1 MDKPF
6 FPDEASSGPTPIVEL
21 RGVDLSI
28 QDKPILRKLNMTV
41 QPQERMVIL
50 GQSGAGKSTLLRLIM
65 GLIIPQA
72 GKVFFK
78 GHNVL
83 RSSPVQL
90 NAIRRRIGMVYQYS
104 ALISSLTVRDNLALP
119 LEELTGKGR
128 REIDAIVADKLA
140 MVGMEETEPLYPN
153 ELSGGM
159 RKRVGIARAMVMEPE
174 LLLFDEPSAGLD
186 PMISNVIDELI
197 IELSERAKVTSII
210 VTHELDSAFHIATRM
225 AMLYQGRIVE
235 EDNPERFR
243 RKKNPVVAR
252 FLGGHEETHG
262 YRGDPPL

>member
-1 MDKPF
+1 MDNLE
-6 FPDEASSGPTPIVEL
+6 FPDSSTSAAASSTPLVEL
-21 RGVDLSI
+21 RDVDLSI
-28 QDKPILRKLNMTV
+28 HGKPILRGLNMSV

-50 GQSGAGKSTLLRLIM
+50 GQSGGGKSTLLRLIL
-65 GLIIPQA
+65 GLIYPQR
-72 GKVFFK
+72 GKVLFK
-78 GHNVL
+78 GHNIL
-83 RSSPVQL
+83 TSPPNQV

-119 LEELTGKGR
+119 LEELTRKSR
-128 REIDAIVADKLA
+128 KEIDAIVAEKLA
-140 MVGMEETEPLYPN
+140 LVGMEETEPLYPN

-159 RKRVGIARAMVMEPE
+159 RKRVSIARAMVMEPE

-186 PMISNVIDELI
+186 PIISNVIDELI
-197 IELSERAKVTSII
+197 IRLSEKAKVTSII

-243 RKKNPVVAR
+243 RKTNPVVAQ
-252 FLGGHEETHG
+252 FLSGHNGNHG
-262 YRGDPPL
+262 KHL